1 MSDTRR
7 LIDFAHDQNGSEFRD
22 ALYSAIHDKVTA
34 HIDAKRA
41 EIAQT
46 LVTQHEEVEE
56 LDEELY
62 YQHAKKLMDQG
73 RDSHKPGPGA
83 PYGRTFDGDA
93 YHNPPGKSRLHV
105 MDNGKKVKT
114 VHVPDEH
121 IERMDTKGKL
131 EWPNH
136 MDPTIEKHHFDAYA
150 KTNAK
155 HISDPVKESVESKLD
170 EATSVV
176 GKPEHLGGDEKGQS
190 LGAAS
195 ASVDGVATH
204 HIHNGQKFKV
214 ESDVDRDGDVHHT
227 VLDHKGKVVH
237 YHMVTNDGWGKN
249 ERVGNKPS
257 PDHAKLIRDHVR
269 AAKPHLTAMADH
281 IFPGKHQQEE
291 GFPGPDYKS
300 QVPTKPGE
308 KAGFTYKEIPTGKVY
323 SRVPPKPPK
332 DEPTEEK

>member
-1 MSDTRR
+1 MSDTRK

-46 LVTQHEEVEE
+46 LVTQQEEVEE

-121 IERMDTKGKL
+121 IERMDSKGKL
-131 EWPNH
+131 EWPDH
-136 MDPTIEKHHFDAYA
+136 MDPTIEKHHFNAYA

-155 HISDPVKESVESKLD
+155 HISDPVKESVGSMD
-170 EATSVV
+170 EA
-176 GKPEHLGGDEKGQS
+176 G
-190 LGAAS
+190 
-195 ASVDGVATH
+195 
-204 HIHNGQKFKV
+204 
-214 ESDVDRDGDVHHT
+214 
-227 VLDHKGKVVH
+227 
-237 YHMVTNDGWGKN
+237 
-249 ERVGNKPS
+249 S
-257 PDHAKLIRDHVR
+257 PFDK
-269 AAKPHLTAMADH
+269 
-281 IFPGKHQQEE
+281 
-291 GFPGPDYKS
+291 DYKS

-308 KAGFTYKEIPTGKVY
+308 KAGFKYKEIPTGRVY
-323 SRVPPKPPK
+323 SRVPPK
-332 DEPTEEK
+332 DEPTKEE